1 MSQKPKYKQYIC
13 ANHIYMYSIIYGR
26 YCVNSAR
33 YSASFVVAKVVL
45 GQRALA

>member
-1 MSQKPKYKQYIC
+1 MGGIVRIGPY
-13 ANHIYMYSIIYGR
+13 
-26 YCVNSAR
+26 SAR